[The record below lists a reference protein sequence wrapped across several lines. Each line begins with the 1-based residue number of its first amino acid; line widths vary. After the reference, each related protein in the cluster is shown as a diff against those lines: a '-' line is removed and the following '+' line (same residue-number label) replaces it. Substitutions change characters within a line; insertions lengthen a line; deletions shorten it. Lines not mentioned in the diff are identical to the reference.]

1 MSSRNIDRF
10 NEITGLIF
18 GQLYEAFPIPI
29 AHRPRLIGIEE
40 REGAVEG
47 AGVAA
52 AMDAEVQSEE
62 VILFKHSVTW
72 LIQAE
77 YLKCTHQD
85 IGSGYFE
92 SARLT
97 AKGLEVLNAVPPALT
112 KREPLGEQLVAASKS
127 GGKELVRSITTEA
140 LGFGARLGMKAF
152 GMDA

>member
-72 LIQAE
+72 VLP
-77 YLKCTHQD
+77 HFH
-85 IGSGYFE
+85 GRFE
-92 SARLT
+92 
-97 AKGLEVLNAVPPALT
+97 KG
-112 KREPLGEQLVAASKS
+112 
-127 GGKELVRSITTEA
+127 
-140 LGFGARLGMKAF
+140 
-152 GMDA
+152 